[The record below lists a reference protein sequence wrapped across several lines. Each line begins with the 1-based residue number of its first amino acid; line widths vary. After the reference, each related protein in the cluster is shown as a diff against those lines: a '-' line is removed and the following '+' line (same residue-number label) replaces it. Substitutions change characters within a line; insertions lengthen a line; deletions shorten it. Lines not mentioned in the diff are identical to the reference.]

1 MHPICLHFVDWLKK
15 NLTTFWEITNDT
27 VASYFDPIYE
37 EQQSMLL
44 CYTRNKSTH
53 YFFKISDYPMA
64 TTALSVT
71 GYLFIDCTWISVYL
85 ITSELFPTVLR

>member
-1 MHPICLHFVDWLKK
+1 MHPICLHFIDWLKK

-27 VASYFDPIYE
+27 VASYFDPIYD

-53 YFFKISDYPMA
+53 YFFLNLRLPHGNHSTIRDW
-64 TTALSVT
+64 LSV
-71 GYLFIDCTWISVYL
+71 Y
-85 ITSELFPTVLR
+85 